1 MISNPARTA
10 RPNTLGLW
18 SAGVVLALA
27 SAFSMN
33 ASARE
38 GGPPPPMMMGGMMS
52 GHMLDHMLD
61 GMNATDQQ
69 RSQIDKI
76 AKAARDDLKAQ
87 RDSAGAAH
95 EQALQ
100 LFAQPSVDAAGA
112 ESLRQQ
118 MIGQQDQAS
127 RRMLQAMLDI
137 SQVLTPEQR
146 AQFAQRMKERAERH
160 GRDGS
165 RSPESRR

>member
-1 MISNPARTA
+1 MISQPTRIAGRNGLR
-10 RPNTLGLW
+10 LW
-18 SAGVVLALA
+18 SATAVLALA
-27 SAFSMN
+27 GVFSMN
-33 ASARE
+33 ALARE
-38 GGPPPPMMMGGMMS
+38 GGPPPMMMGAMMG

-61 GMNATDQQ
+61 SMNASDAQ

-87 RDSAGAAH
+87 HDSARSAH

-100 LFAQPSVDAAGA
+100 LFAQPTVDAAAA
-112 ESLRQQ
+112 EALRQQ
-118 MIGQQDQAS
+118 MLGQHDQAS

-160 GRDGS
+160 GRD
-165 RSPESRR
+165 ESRR